1 MYKDGLT
8 KKEKIAILNK
18 NEGWKRFQKQFQE
31 GRGQGMTIK
40 DIAESCGVSVSTVSR
55 VLNDHPDVSPKVRQK
70 VLEAARRAHYVPNNS
85 ARDLV
90 KARSE
95 GIGLIVRGV
104 GNPFFTQIIHSI
116 ERAIDAAGYSLALHQ
131 ISTNEDE
138 ILAGAT
144 LARSKK
150 LKGLIFLGGKGDYQ
164 SSDIAILDV
173 PFVCCTYTVRFTQL
187 PRESYSS
194 VAIDDKMEGYR
205 ATKLLLE
212 KGHRKIGVIMNSKH
226 DRSIGELRYMGYCE
240 ALEEAGIPVD
250 ETLLEE
256 VGSFGLAAT
265 YEATCRL
272 LERRSDLTA
281 IFAYSDSMA
290 LAAIKALSDHGR
302 RVPEDCSVIAI
313 DGIEMTAYS
322 IPTLTTMA
330 QPQSELG
337 ITAVRT
343 LVDMIEGRA
352 SNRHILL
359 PATPR
364 LGGSVAAM

>member
-8 KKEKIAILNK
+8 RREKIDILNK
-18 NEGWKRFQKQFQE
+18 KEFWKRFQKTFRERE
-31 GRGQGMTIK
+31 GQRMTIK
-40 DIAESCGVSVSTVSR
+40 DIAESCGVSISTVSR

-70 VLEAARRAHYVPNNS
+70 VLDAARRAHYVPNNS

-104 GNPFFTQIIHSI
+104 GNPFFTQIIHAI
-116 ERAIDAAGYSLALHQ
+116 EQAIDAAGYSLVLHQ
-131 ISTNEDE
+131 IPTGEDE
-138 ILAGAT
+138 ILAGAA

-164 SSDIAILDV
+164 ESDIAVLDV
-173 PFVCCTYTVRFTQL
+173 PFVCCTYTVRFTPL

-205 ATKLLLE
+205 ATRLLLD
-212 KGHRKIGVIMNSKH
+212 KGHRKIGVIMNSRH
-226 DRSIGELRYMGYCE
+226 DRSIGALRYMGYWE
-240 ALEEAGIPVD
+240 ALAEAGIDLD
-250 ETLLEE
+250 ESLLEE
-256 VGSFGLAAT
+256 VGSFALSTTYDAAF
-265 YEATCRL
+265 RL
-272 LERRSDLTA
+272 LKRRGDLTA
-281 IFAYSDSMA
+281 IFVYSDSMA
-290 LAAIKALSDHGR
+290 VAAIKALADNGR

-313 DGIEMTAYS
+313 DGIEMSAYT
-322 IPTLTTMA
+322 IPPLTTMA
-330 QPQSELG
+330 QPQVELG
-337 ITAVRT
+337 TTAVRT

-359 PATPR
+359 PATIR
-364 LGGSVAAM
+364 MGGSVGTV